1 MPFVVSSFSQSSAP
15 REWVPVSRSKTTM
28 TELMIPAYANFG
40 GKVHGGVLLRLMDE
54 VAYACAAKHAARYCV
69 TVSVDGVYFRAPVEV
84 GDLISLRASVN
95 YVGRTSL
102 LVGIRV
108 EAENVTTGAL
118 RHTNTS
124 YVTMVAKNQDGSNAT
139 VPGLILETHDDVRR
153 CLEAIKRR
161 KLRREYDEA
170 LEQAHIITTDVIEG
184 QLGLLEG
191 HRCRIAEGLAVS

>member
-1 MPFVVSSFSQSSAP
+1 M
-15 REWVPVSRSKTTM
+15 
-28 TELMIPAYANFG
+28 
-40 GKVHGGVLLRLMDE
+40 
-54 VAYACAAKHAARYCV
+54 
-69 TVSVDGVYFRAPVEV
+69 
-84 GDLISLRASVN
+84 ISLRASVN
-95 YVGRTSL
+95 YVGSTSL

-108 EAENVTTGAL
+108 EAENVTTGWV

-124 YVTMVAKNQDGSNAT
+124 YVTMVAKHEDGSNAV

-170 LEQAHIITTDVIEG
+170 LEQAHIITADVIEG

-191 HRCRIAEGLAVS
+191 HRCRVADGLLVG

>member
-1 MPFVVSSFSQSSAP
+1 LVVSSFSQSSAP